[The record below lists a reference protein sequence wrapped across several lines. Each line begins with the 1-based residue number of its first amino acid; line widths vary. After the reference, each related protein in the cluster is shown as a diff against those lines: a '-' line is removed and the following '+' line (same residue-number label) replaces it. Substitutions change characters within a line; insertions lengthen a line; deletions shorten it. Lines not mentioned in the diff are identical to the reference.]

1 MIDPKLLREVS
12 AFIDAGGTVSWA
24 DWNAMSPQHCAA
36 FVAVKRRQRV
46 EQAVRNGVAAHGPL
60 GALKVQAELDGGA
73 HLETILLQKAVQDAA
88 VR

>member
-1 MIDPKLLREVS
+1 MIDAKLLREVS
-12 AFIDAGGTVSWA
+12 AFIDAGGVVSWQ
-24 DWNAMSPQHCAA
+24 DWNAMSPQECAA

-46 EQAVRNGVAAHGPL
+46 EQAVRNGVAAQSPL

-73 HLETILLQKAVQDAA
+73 YLETVLLQKAVDNAA